1 MRNGAIVLFTVLF
14 CGILLVGASALAAN
28 LTDSGEIAANIPLTT
43 NLTAAS
49 YPTRTAG
56 GTPVAISDG
65 TGVTDALVVDNIVID
80 DNSIA
85 GWTLTVTTTYGG
97 GGQARLRNPNP
108 ANLTTIDYSLAIG
121 NVSGT
126 LGSGLI
132 LSPAVGVALTFIGTV
147 ATISPTETATT
158 ATSNY
163 QFDLLMTITN
173 LATTGKLAGD
183 YVDTLNLTLSSD
195 D

>member
-1 MRNGAIVLFTVLF
+1 MRYKSIVLFSVLF
-14 CGILLVGASALAAN
+14 CGILLLGASTLLAV
-28 LTDSGEIAANIPLTT
+28 LTDGGQVAANIAKTT
-43 NLTAAS
+43 SLTAAS
-49 YPTRTAG
+49 YPTRIG
-56 GTPVAISDG
+56 GTPVVISAGAGASDQ
-65 TGVTDALVVDNIVID
+65 LVVDNIVIT

-85 GWTLTVTTTYGG
+85 GWTLTVTTVNGG
-97 GGQARLRNPNP
+97 GGQARLLNATNS
-108 ANLTTIDYSLAIG
+108 TTIDYSLEIA

-126 LGSGLI
+126 LGTGLT
-132 LSPAVGVALTFIGTV
+132 LSPAEGVDLTFLGAV
-147 ATISPTETATT
+147 ATISPTGTATT

-173 LATTGKLAGD
+173 GATTGKLAGN

>member
-1 MRNGAIVLFTVLF
+1 MRNRAIVLFTVLF
-14 CGILLVGASALAAN
+14 CGILLVGASTLRAL
-28 LTDSGEIAANIPLTT
+28 LTDSGEIAANIALTT
-43 NLTAAS
+43 SLTAAT
-49 YPTRTAG
+49 YPTNTTT

-65 TGVTDALVVDNIVID
+65 TGVTDALVVDNIVIT

-85 GWTLTVTTTYGG
+85 GWTLTVTTTNGG
-97 GGQARLRNPNP
+97 GGQARLRNPTN
-108 ANLTTIDYSLAIG
+108 ATTIDYSLEIG

-126 LGSGLI
+126 LATGLT
-132 LSPAVGVALTFIGTV
+132 LSPAVGVALTFVGAD
-147 ATISPTETATT
+147 ATISPTGTATT

-173 LATTGKLAGD
+173 AATTGKLAGD